1 MQNDDWEFDFEIDG
15 VEDPEANPRPHK
27 ERKKFAVLFQD
38 EHLIAFDKAS
48 GVATIRERFEVGTS
62 LKEIAEQRHGRLW
75 TVHRIDK
82 DTSGVV
88 LFARNAETHKALN
101 DQFEQRTAI
110 KQYAAILEGEMM
122 EEEMTI
128 DIPIVTDP
136 AHPGRMKPSAI
147 GKPSL
152 TALKLRERFR
162 GFTFAEARPHTGRQ
176 HQIRVHCRAVGYPL
190 AVDPMYGNQE
200 KILLSTLKRK
210 FKDYGRPEQPLIDRL
225 TLHAEQLTVTH
236 PATGQPIT
244 FHAELPRDLRA
255 LLTQLRKVRKVEGN
269 QLL

>member
-1 MQNDDWEFDFEIDG
+1 MQNNDDWEFDFEIDG
-15 VEDPEANPRPHK
+15 VPDPEENLRPHK

-48 GVATIRERFEVGTS
+48 GIATIRERFEVGTS

-88 LFARNAETHKALN
+88 LFARDAETHKALN
-101 DQFEQRTAI
+101 DQFEQRTTI
-110 KQYAAILEGEMM
+110 KQYAAMLEGEML

-152 TALKLRERFR
+152 TVLKLRERFR
-162 GFTFAEARPHTGRQ
+162 GFTFAEAQPHTGRQ
-176 HQIRVHCRAVGYPL
+176 HQIRVHCRAVGFPL

-225 TLHAEQLTVTH
+225 TLHAERLTVTH
-236 PATGQPIT
+236 PATGQPLT
-244 FHAELPRDLRA
+244 LHADLPRDMRA
-255 LLTQLRKVRKVEGN
+255 LLTQLRKVRSG
-269 QLL
+269 Q